1 MLNICSW
8 EVGKTIKWQ
17 IENKSGN
24 VYVYVFKREGDKRGT
39 RKSWNKEITG
49 QGDCSTDFGAG
60 QIILSVELDL
70 SF

>member
-1 MLNICSW
+1 MCMCLKGW
-8 EVGKTIKWQ
+8 
-17 IENKSGN
+17 
-24 VYVYVFKREGDKRGT
+24 GDKRGT

>member
-1 MLNICSW
+1 MCMCLK
-8 EVGKTIKWQ
+8 G
-17 IENKSGN
+17 
-24 VYVYVFKREGDKRGT
+24 GDKRGT